1 MKLLSVK
8 IDGFRNLKDIHVSFS
23 DMCALVS
30 TNDYG
35 KSNLLDAIKFTTDF
49 MLESRDSKRKMMADM
64 SCMPYNINHHPD
76 VFSAELLLA
85 VDFDGLECIVEYHFA
100 FEWRYE
106 EEYKI
111 VSESLKI
118 KQDRS
123 KKFTTL
129 INRDESS
136 AQDKASDAARCNS
149 KISVDDYEL
158 ILNKLQAYEDLYYH
172 SIICKLNN
180 IEIYVDRYLDASSSY
195 QPDPFIR
202 KDFNELDLES
212 LHNLP
217 RILFFLSKQY
227 PDEYHRLEDAYMQL
241 FPNIIEIQIREL
253 ELNAPMISE
262 PTDDFSHVIADKIY
276 LMRFKDKNLHRL
288 LDMDS
293 LSGGAKRAFVLL
305 TRCVIADIR
314 QMPLLA
320 FEELENCV
328 HPSLLKMLLSII
340 KQLTNDDCNILLAS
354 HSPYLVSYLNP
365 QDIYVGLP
373 NDEGIA
379 EFLCINNGKKLL
391 IDAYESNCSIG
402 DLLFD
407 LMSSDHDNLLKY
419 LGRNKAGLN

>member
-1 MKLLSVK
+1 MDLEISRIYTSHSQICAHWFLRMIMANPIYWMLSSSQL
-8 IDGFRNLKDIHVSFS
+8 IS
-23 DMCALVS
+23 C
-30 TNDYG
+30 
-35 KSNLLDAIKFTTDF
+35 
-49 MLESRDSKRKMMADM
+49 LESRDSKRKMMADM

-136 AQDKASDAARCNS
+136 AQYKASDAARCNS

-212 LHNLP
+212 LL
-217 RILFFLSKQY
+217 IFQGY
-227 PDEYHRLEDAYMQL
+227 
-241 FPNIIEIQIREL
+241 
-253 ELNAPMISE
+253 
-262 PTDDFSHVIADKIY
+262 FS
-276 LMRFKDKNLHRL
+276 
-288 LDMDS
+288 S
-293 LSGGAKRAFVLL
+293 
-305 TRCVIADIR
+305 
-314 QMPLLA
+314 
-320 FEELENCV
+320 
-328 HPSLLKMLLSII
+328 
-340 KQLTNDDCNILLAS
+340 
-354 HSPYLVSYLNP
+354 
-365 QDIYVGLP
+365 
-373 NDEGIA
+373 
-379 EFLCINNGKKLL
+379 
-391 IDAYESNCSIG
+391 
-402 DLLFD
+402 
-407 LMSSDHDNLLKY
+407 
-419 LGRNKAGLN
+419 